1 MKAILYFSVVS
12 LLGVAVFAQSPD
24 IRSYD
29 QIAGSANKTVVDYF
43 LLCPAIILKTYTPGQ
58 PAELAIARDEDRL
71 DTKGADLAFRKS
83 LLVTGG
89 QAPNL
94 VVSSVMVDQK
104 NAYIRIEGNHQ
115 GRWTFDMVFVYFER
129 ADKSRIPAL
138 TYHYTGMEDIEDYH
152 LFFDIRDGLWKTI
165 PDDQILP
172 PISEKALFPYVGSG
186 DASTTTWILD
196 DLPRYGT
203 TIRFSPRRQ
212 SLEGEGD
219 PKLAAAD
226 SFLERLL
233 PYAFDCAWDKTQA
246 KFTAPKPVLADQT
259 DIPKGKA
266 TAADIFVLLSPPGQG
281 SSSGTQSRRKARDA
295 WKASAHDTKNGA
307 TDYFQWTMNPDEGN
321 EGVRLKILGRYKGL
335 PLIAEVDW
343 QEEIYTF
350 ATLLYHADSGL
361 LEHVDLIKL
370 SIKDFYKGSRA
381 SEAEGMW
388 PGTDM
393 PYQYS
398 IGESDDAIL
407 VSLDAWH
414 DQSVGEFPPDVTLS
428 FRWNDQSASFE
439 KSEQKFEM

>member
-1 MKAILYFSVVS
+1 
-12 LLGVAVFAQSPD
+12 
-24 IRSYD
+24 
-29 QIAGSANKTVVDYF
+29 
-43 LLCPAIILKTYTPGQ
+43 
-58 PAELAIARDEDRL
+58 
-71 DTKGADLAFRKS
+71 
-83 LLVTGG
+83 
-89 QAPNL
+89 
-94 VVSSVMVDQK
+94 MVDPK

-246 KFTAPKPVLADQT
+246 KFTAPKPVWADPTRHPQGEGHRRGYFRPP
-259 DIPKGKA
+259 IAARSGKLLGNA
-266 TAADIFVLLSPPGQG
+266 IAAQGQG
-281 SSSGTQSRRKARDA
+281 RVEGLRPRHEERRD
-295 WKASAHDTKNGA
+295 
-307 TDYFQWTMNPDEGN
+307 
-321 EGVRLKILGRYKGL
+321 
-335 PLIAEVDW
+335 
-343 QEEIYTF
+343 
-350 ATLLYHADSGL
+350 
-361 LEHVDLIKL
+361 
-370 SIKDFYKGSRA
+370 
-381 SEAEGMW
+381 
-388 PGTDM
+388 
-393 PYQYS
+393 
-398 IGESDDAIL
+398 
-407 VSLDAWH
+407 
-414 DQSVGEFPPDVTLS
+414 
-428 FRWNDQSASFE
+428 
-439 KSEQKFEM
+439 